1 MNICIVSTYSCTFDQ
16 FKELVDESME
26 EAKAFMSEYELV
38 RVNEHKSIML
48 VNVHDMEKMQAFLTT
63 PEMQE
68 WDKANNCVDHVY
80 SMKRVK

>member
-48 VNVHDMEKMQAFLTT
+48 VNVRDMEKMQAFMTT